1 MSTQQDIYAA
11 GFKSCPPML
20 NKENYVS
27 WSSRLLRYAKSRLNG
42 KLIHNSIING
52 PYVRRMILE
61 PGDVNRE
68 VTVTETFHV
77 QTDDELTDKELKQ
90 IEADDQAIQT
100 ILLDLPEDIYAATQ
114 DPLALMANSNN
125 PYAFPAPHQDQSS
138 FNQNYMQQTMPN
150 PEDIT
155 DPTTAMNMALTLM
168 AKAFKLNYSTPTN
181 NNQRIS
187 LNPRNMQIAQPGM
200 NMGQDRQM
208 QMVGGNGGNQFRQYA
223 GQNAGNLTGYQNGL
237 IGVQGNGNHNQNVNG
252 NLVAARAEGN
262 AAGQNGNQI
271 RCYNCRGVGHY
282 ARNCTFRPK
291 RRDAA
296 YLQTQLLIAQKEEA
310 GIHLQAEEY
319 DLMATAADLDEI
331 KDVNANC
338 ILMANL
344 QQASTSGTQND
355 KAPVYDLDGSAEVY
369 ENCDDNEIFNMFT
382 QEEQYTELLEPIPE
396 PHQINALHLSTDKQ
410 IMTLNE
416 QISDL
421 NKQLSKEKSIVSFL
435 IEEKKKLKSDFNTH
449 EDELLDKQI
458 QLEKKIKELNNIL
471 VKMGQS
477 IQTIHMLSPKP
488 DSFYH
493 TEQKMALVIKI
504 LFISSKLRRNNKVYD
519 TTPSVARKFLNEV
532 KSTIVTLQCVV
543 KHRMT
548 IEPHNW
554 SSSAH
559 QELHKIVK
567 DENFPIVNYVDARVQ
582 NFEIQFLKEAAKFV
596 GDFKSLANEADA
608 SLAKHKTLEFE
619 IELLLKAVVN
629 QDIMNIVQK
638 ESVGDKSDLQTELEQ
653 KMLILRLHTRTS
665 FTQIFMSRTQ
675 TKTIIASLQNEL
687 QSTIYKNAKLRT
699 QLFKKVSDQ
708 KDTTHDTSVN
718 TKFSKQ
724 SIVENLPKV
733 GETHALLNPVTSNS
747 VSTPQEPKVM
757 KNDKVI
763 TPGMFKINPVKT
775 SREEKHVPNT
785 VRASNRTKSITVSQ
799 PPVITKKDVN
809 SDTNG
814 LSSTGVDNTKT
825 RRPQPSSNT
834 KNDRVPSA
842 SKSSRSKNKEAKVE
856 EHHRNLLLSKNNKHI
871 SYACNNIKID
881 SQNVISKICL
891 WCVDSGCSK
900 HMTGNLKLLINF
912 IKKFMGTALFGNEH
926 VAAILGF
933 GDLQNDLVSGLPKF
947 KYHKEHLCPS
957 CEQGKSKR
965 ASHPPKPVPNS
976 RQSLHLLRMDL
987 CGPMRIAS
995 INGKRYVLVIVD
1007 ENSCYTWVHFLRSK
1021 DEAPEVKE
1029 NQEKDKIGSK
1039 PDKNGKRG
1047 KASNKVIMSSV
1058 NLVPI
1063 LSEFEG
1069 ILDTM
1074 CDVHLVNNPTPLE
1087 AKYHFEVVINSNDDI
1102 SSSDNDFLY
1111 NENIEYVETLPHD
1124 SELVSLEVA
1133 EIVIPK
1139 DEEIEDDNL
1148 QISSGSTTTR
1158 SDISLPDYEA
1168 FSFSDDHIEEISSGS
1183 TTTHF
1188 DISLSKYDSFIFVL
1202 LKDQN
1207 LPDSGEL
1214 IYILNSEI
1222 RENLSTTRVNLSV
1235 EDDYSLLLTYVVW
1248 IFLAYLTYPVIP
1260 PYLHSFG
1267 NEDTIFDPGIA
1278 INYFYSFKS
1287 GLSHRCGT
1295 LKKFNTH
1302 RSHLNE
1308 SPMEM
1313 LFSTCSPMN

>member
-1 MSTQQDIYAA
+1 
-11 GFKSCPPML
+11 ML

-100 ILLDLPEDIYAATQ
+100 ILLDLPEDIYAAEIWLRVQ
-114 DPLALMANSNN
+114 QMMKGSDIGIQEKKAKLVNES
-125 PYAFPAPHQDQSS
+125 PHQDQSS

-208 QMVGGNGGNQFRQYA
+208 QMVG
-223 GQNAGNLTGYQNGL
+223 
-237 IGVQGNGNHNQNVNG
+237 
-252 NLVAARAEGN
+252 ARAEGN

-355 KAPVYDLDGSAEVY
+355 KAPVYDLDGSAE
-369 ENCDDNEIFNMFT
+369 
-382 QEEQYTELLEPIPE
+382 
-396 PHQINALHLSTDKQ
+396 
-410 IMTLNE
+410 
-416 QISDL
+416 
-421 NKQLSKEKSIVSFL
+421 
-435 IEEKKKLKSDFNTH
+435 
-449 EDELLDKQI
+449 
-458 QLEKKIKELNNIL
+458 
-471 VKMGQS
+471 
-477 IQTIHMLSPKP
+477 
-488 DSFYH
+488 
-493 TEQKMALVIKI
+493 
-504 LFISSKLRRNNKVYD
+504 
-519 TTPSVARKFLNEV
+519 
-532 KSTIVTLQCVV
+532 
-543 KHRMT
+543 
-548 IEPHNW
+548 
-554 SSSAH
+554 
-559 QELHKIVK
+559 
-567 DENFPIVNYVDARVQ
+567 
-582 NFEIQFLKEAAKFV
+582 EAAKFV

-638 ESVGDKSDLQTELEQ
+638 ESVGDKSDLQTELE
-653 KMLILRLHTRTS
+653 L
-665 FTQIFMSRTQ
+665 
-675 TKTIIASLQNEL
+675 
-687 QSTIYKNAKLRT
+687 
-699 QLFKKVSDQ
+699 
-708 KDTTHDTSVN
+708 
-718 TKFSKQ
+718 
-724 SIVENLPKV
+724 
-733 GETHALLNPVTSNS
+733 TSNS

-814 LSSTGVDNTKT
+814 LSSTG
-825 RRPQPSSNT
+825 
-834 KNDRVPSA
+834 
-842 SKSSRSKNKEAKVE
+842 
-856 EHHRNLLLSKNNKHI
+856 
-871 SYACNNIKID
+871 
-881 SQNVISKICL
+881 ICL

-933 GDLQNDLVSGLPKF
+933 GQF
-947 KYHKEHLCPS
+947 
-957 CEQGKSKR
+957 
-965 ASHPPKPVPNS
+965 
-976 RQSLHLLRMDL
+976 
-987 CGPMRIAS
+987 
-995 INGKRYVLVIVD
+995 
-1007 ENSCYTWVHFLRSK
+1007 
-1021 DEAPEVKE
+1021 
-1029 NQEKDKIGSK
+1029 
-1039 PDKNGKRG
+1039 
-1047 KASNKVIMSSV
+1047 
-1058 NLVPI
+1058 
-1063 LSEFEG
+1063 
-1069 ILDTM
+1069 
-1074 CDVHLVNNPTPLE
+1074 
-1087 AKYHFEVVINSNDDI
+1087 
-1102 SSSDNDFLY
+1102 
-1111 NENIEYVETLPHD
+1111 
-1124 SELVSLEVA
+1124 
-1133 EIVIPK
+1133 
-1139 DEEIEDDNL
+1139 
-1148 QISSGSTTTR
+1148 
-1158 SDISLPDYEA
+1158 
-1168 FSFSDDHIEEISSGS
+1168 
-1183 TTTHF
+1183 
-1188 DISLSKYDSFIFVL
+1188 YDSNLEIAFRRNACFVRNLEGVDL
-1202 LKDQN
+1202 LKGD
-1207 LPDSGEL
+1207 
-1214 IYILNSEI
+1214 
-1222 RENLSTTRVNLSV
+1222 
-1235 EDDYSLLLTYVVW
+1235 
-1248 IFLAYLTYPVIP
+1248 
-1260 PYLHSFG
+1260 H
-1267 NEDTIFDPGIA
+1267 
-1278 INYFYSFKS
+1278 
-1287 GLSHRCGT
+1287 
-1295 LKKFNTH
+1295 
-1302 RSHLNE
+1302 
-1308 SPMEM
+1308 
-1313 LFSTCSPMN
+1313 